1 MTHCFSGGGVREWRP
16 KGRLEEE
23 GRNNMT
29 HYFSGGGAGE
39 WGPKGLSGKTRSASF
54 APNAASLTPRA
65 LSATHLHVPSV
76 LPIFGGDQERTAR
89 VRGAARD
96 L

>member
-1 MTHCFSGGGVREWRP
+1 MTHYFSGGGVGEWGP
-16 KGRLEEE
+16 KGQLEEE
-23 GRNNMT
+23 GRNNMI
-29 HYFSGGGAGE
+29 HYFSGGGARK
-39 WGPKGLSGKTRSASF
+39 GPKGLSGKTRSASF
-54 APNAASLTPRA
+54 APNAVSLTPRA